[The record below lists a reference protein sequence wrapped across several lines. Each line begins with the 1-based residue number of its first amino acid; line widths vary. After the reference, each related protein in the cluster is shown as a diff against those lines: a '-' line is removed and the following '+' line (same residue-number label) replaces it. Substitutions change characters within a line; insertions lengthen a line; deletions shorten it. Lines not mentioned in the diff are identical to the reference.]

1 MKKSELRQIIK
12 EEIKYVLNESS
23 NILSKEFGG
32 YDDKEFL
39 RIVWKLSIPELE
51 KLLNTSKTELNWLKN
66 QGPKGKIMG
75 LFNKRDILLI
85 KTRIKYLN
93 EIISSKKKNPDF
105 IPDFVK

>member
-1 MKKSELRQIIK
+1 MKKSQLRQIIE

-39 RIVWKLSIPELE
+39 KIVWKLSIPELE
-51 KLLNTSKTELNWLKN
+51 NLLNASKIELNWLKN

-75 LFNKRDILLI
+75 LFNRRDISI
-85 KTRIKYLN
+85 MKNRIEYLN
-93 EIISSKKKNPDF
+93 GIISDKKKNPDF